1 MLELILVEDKLV
13 DNTDDAVILDK
24 DTFDVTRLLVVKLD
38 TLMFVERSVPILP
51 FVAIALVDAMLPV
64 EMAVVAIKLEEV
76 ILVDDT
82 FVVTTDPDVM
92 FVILIFSLVILVD
105 MTFVAIKVPDVIFT
119 KDALPDDIVDVFTVP
134 ALTVFA

>member
-1 MLELILVEDKLV
+1 M
-13 DNTDDAVILDK
+13 
-24 DTFDVTRLLVVKLD
+24 
-38 TLMFVERSVPILP
+38 S
-51 FVAIALVDAMLPV
+51 
-64 EMAVVAIKLEEV
+64 VVAIKLEEV

-105 MTFVAIKVPDVIFT
+105 LTFVAIKVPDVIFT